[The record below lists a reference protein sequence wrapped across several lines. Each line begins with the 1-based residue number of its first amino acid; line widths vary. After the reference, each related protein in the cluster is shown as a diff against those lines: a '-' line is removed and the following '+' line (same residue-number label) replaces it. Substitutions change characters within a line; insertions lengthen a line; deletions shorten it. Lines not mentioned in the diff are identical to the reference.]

1 MPPNPLQ
8 KIFQIYLEA
17 DEKNEL
23 EVKFF
28 TRKYEKISIKSIN
41 SFVVWSF
48 AL

>member
-17 DEKNEL
+17 DGKNEL

-28 TRKYEKISIKSIN
+28 TRKDE
-41 SFVVWSF
+41 
-48 AL
+48 

>member
-17 DEKNEL
+17 DEKNQL

-28 TRKYEKISIKSIN
+28 RR
-41 SFVVWSF
+41 
-48 AL
+48 